1 MICEVIKVNYI
12 PYLVMLACVSTSI
25 GEGLVVKKHGSK
37 YSGGFVFTGIVSL
50 FSVAFFLIKDLL
62 TDGVFTFK
70 PEILMFSILGG
81 FLYGMASVLTYE
93 AFSKGSYAL
102 SNLIL
107 SYALVFKILYGL
119 IVQKETEQSS
129 AFTYIGF
136 AVLALSIYL
145 IKGRGQGEK
154 KPVTV
159 YWLVCIILSFVGSGM
174 YGVVQRI
181 QQKVFSAQYDNEFM
195 VMALGFSAVAL
206 IAIGLIKEK
215 NGLKPLYAKGN
226 LYAVGAGA
234 FNGLTN
240 MTSLI
245 INTMFLISRSS
256 VIITGTKLL
265 LVFLISVIFYREKF
279 TKTQILG
286 AVMGAAAVILFN
298 L

>member
-1 MICEVIKVNYI
+1 MIYEVIKVNYI

-25 GEGLVVKKHGSK
+25 GEGLVVKKHGRK

-50 FSVAFFLIKDLL
+50 FSMAFFLIKDLL

-119 IVQKETEQSS
+119 IIQGETEDSS
-129 AFTYIGF
+129 VFTYIGF
-136 AVLALSIYL
+136 AVLAISIYL

-159 YWLVCIILSFVGSGM
+159 YWLICIILSFVGSGM

-226 LYAVGAGA
+226 LYAIGAGA

-265 LVFLISVIFYREKF
+265 LVFLISVIFYKEKF
-279 TKTQILG
+279 TKTQIVG
-286 AVMGAAAVILFN
+286 AALGAAAVILFN

>member
-1 MICEVIKVNYI
+1 MIYEVIKVNYI

-25 GEGLVVKKHGSK
+25 GEGLVVKKHGRK

-50 FSVAFFLIKDLL
+50 FSMAFFLIKDLL

-119 IVQKETEQSS
+119 IIQGETEDSS
-129 AFTYIGF
+129 VFTYIGF
-136 AVLALSIYL
+136 AVLAISIYL
-145 IKGRGQGEK
+145 IKGKGEGEK

-159 YWLVCIILSFVGSGM
+159 YWLICIILSFVGSGM

-215 NGLKPLYAKGN
+215 NRIKPLYAKGN

-256 VIITGTKLL
+256 VLITGTKLL
-265 LVFLISVIFYREKF
+265 LVFLISVIFYKEKF
-279 TKTQILG
+279 TKTQIVG

>member
-1 MICEVIKVNYI
+1 MIYEVIKVNYI

-50 FSVAFFLIKDLL
+50 FSMAFFLIKDLL

-279 TKTQILG
+279 TKTQIVG
-286 AVMGAAAVILFN
+286 AALGAAAVILFN

>member
-1 MICEVIKVNYI
+1 MIYEVIKVNYI

-50 FSVAFFLIKDLL
+50 FSMAFFLIKDLL

-119 IVQKETEQSS
+119 IIQGETEDSS
-129 AFTYIGF
+129 VFTYIGF
-136 AVLALSIYL
+136 AVLAISIYL
-145 IKGRGQGEK
+145 IKGRGEGEK
-154 KPVTV
+154 KPVTI
-159 YWLVCIILSFVGSGM
+159 YWLICIILSFVGSGM

-256 VIITGTKLL
+256 VLITGTKLL
-265 LVFLISVIFYREKF
+265 LVFLISVIFYKEKF
-279 TKTQILG
+279 TKTQIVG

>member
-1 MICEVIKVNYI
+1 MIYEVIKVNYI

-25 GEGLVVKKHGSK
+25 GEGLVVKKHGRK

-50 FSVAFFLIKDLL
+50 FSMAFFLIKDLL

-119 IVQKETEQSS
+119 IIQGETEDSS
-129 AFTYIGF
+129 VFTYIGF
-136 AVLALSIYL
+136 AVLAISIYL
-145 IKGRGQGEK
+145 IKGKGEGEK

-159 YWLVCIILSFVGSGM
+159 YWLICIILSFVGSGM

-226 LYAVGAGA
+226 LYAVGAGI

-256 VIITGTKLL
+256 VLITGTKLL
-265 LVFLISVIFYREKF
+265 LVFLISVIFYKEKF
-279 TKTQILG
+279 TKTQIVG

>member
-1 MICEVIKVNYI
+1 MNFI
-12 PYLVMLACVSTSI
+12 PYLMMLACVSTSI
-25 GEGLVVKKHGSK
+25 GEGLVVKSHGRK
-37 YSGGFVFTGIVSL
+37 YNGGFVFTGIVSV
-50 FSVAFFLIKDLL
+50 FSMLFFLIKDLV

-70 PEILMFSILGG
+70 PEVLGFAILGG

-93 AFSKGSYAL
+93 AFAKGSYAL

-154 KPVTV
+154 KPVTI

-195 VMALGFSAVAL
+195 VMALGFSAISL
-206 IAIGLIKEK
+206 ITIGLVKEK
-215 NGLKPLYAKGN
+215 NGIKPLYSKGN

-240 MTSLI
+240 MTSLL

-256 VIITGTKLL
+256 VLITGTKLL
-265 LVFLISVIFYREKF
+265 LVFLISVLFYKEKF
-279 TKTQILG
+279 TKLQVVGAVLG
-286 AVMGAAAVILFN
+286 AVAVILFN

>member
-1 MICEVIKVNYI
+1 MIYEVIKVNYI

-25 GEGLVVKKHGSK
+25 GEGLVVKKHGRK

-50 FSVAFFLIKDLL
+50 FSMAFFLIKDLL

-81 FLYGMASVLTYE
+81 
-93 AFSKGSYAL
+93 
-102 SNLIL
+102 LI
-107 SYALVFKILYGL
+107 IQG
-119 IVQKETEQSS
+119 ETEDSS
-129 AFTYIGF
+129 VFTYIGF
-136 AVLALSIYL
+136 AVLAISIYL
-145 IKGRGQGEK
+145 IKGKGEGEK

-159 YWLVCIILSFVGSGM
+159 YWLICIILSFVGSGM

-226 LYAVGAGA
+226 LYAVGAGI

-256 VIITGTKLL
+256 VLITGTKLL
-265 LVFLISVIFYREKF
+265 LVFLISVIFYKEKF
-279 TKTQILG
+279 TKTQIVG

>member
-1 MICEVIKVNYI
+1 MIYEVIKVNYI

-50 FSVAFFLIKDLL
+50 FSMAFFLIKDLL

-119 IVQKETEQSS
+119 IIQGETEDSS
-129 AFTYIGF
+129 VFTYIGF
-136 AVLALSIYL
+136 AVLAISIYL

-159 YWLVCIILSFVGSGM
+159 YWLICIILSFVGSGM

-240 MTSLI
+240 MTSLL

-256 VIITGTKLL
+256 VLITGTKLL
-265 LVFLISVIFYREKF
+265 LVFLISVIFYKEKF
-279 TKTQILG
+279 TKTQIVG